1 MSTQSTFHPPT
12 PASTP
17 FSSNSSSSVDPIEA
31 ERIVNRFF
39 SELESKVRE
48 GESEWAKALH
58 EQERKAAREELDDG
72 EDGEEDKIQKG
83 GVYFTNIKQKKR
95 LKMNKHKHKKLRKRQ
110 RALRKKLG
118 K

>member
-1 MSTQSTFHPPT
+1 M
-12 PASTP
+12 
-17 FSSNSSSSVDPIEA
+17 
-31 ERIVNRFF
+31 VNRFF
-39 SELESKVRE
+39 NELESKVRE

-58 EQERKAAREELDDG
+58 EQERKATREELDD
-72 EDGEEDKIQKG
+72 EDGEEDKKG
-83 GVYFTNIKQKKR
+83 GVYCTNIKQKKR